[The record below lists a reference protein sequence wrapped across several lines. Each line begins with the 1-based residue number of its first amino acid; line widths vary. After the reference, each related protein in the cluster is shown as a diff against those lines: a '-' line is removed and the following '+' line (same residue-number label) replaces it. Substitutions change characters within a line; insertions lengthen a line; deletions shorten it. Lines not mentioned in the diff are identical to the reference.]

1 MKHTIFVIMVLVLSS
16 AVLPAFSADIVHD
29 FRSATGRSFSDD
41 FKSCTISLSSGT
53 YTYTCGSNSSMG
65 ADPSSQISV
74 ALTHSGDYVTLSPA
88 MGDLSEFVINFTSN
102 TKNTANYTNIKIYI
116 SEDGSTWGN
125 PLPANRVNY
134 ASAGTVKAI
143 IPKGTWFIKVLNT
156 NGSKPV
162 YITTLRYTPVNCNCN
177 TYIPE

>member
-53 YTYTCGSNSSMG
+53 YTYTCGG
-65 ADPSSQISV
+65 EAEFGIKSSQIC
-74 ALTHSGDYVTLSPA
+74 LLMNNSGDYVTLSPA
-88 MGDLSEFVINFTSN
+88 MGDLSKFVINFTSK
-102 TKNTANYTNIKIYI
+102 TTETANYTHIKIYI
-116 SEDGSTWGN
+116 SEDGSTWGD

>member
-1 MKHTIFVIMVLVLSS
+1 
-16 AVLPAFSADIVHD
+16 
-29 FRSATGRSFSDD
+29 
-41 FKSCTISLSSGT
+41 
-53 YTYTCGSNSSMG
+53 MG

-102 TKNTANYTNIKIYI
+102 TKKTADYTNIKIYI
-116 SEDGSTWGN
+116 SEDGSTWGD
-125 PLPANRVNY
+125 PLPTNRVNC
-134 ASAGTVKAI
+134 ALAGTVKAI